1 MTHVRRV
8 LAPATAIW
16 LFCQIGTVTLTP
28 VALWIAAAHPHA
40 AECTCGH
47 GADAMCPMH
56 RHQPAGDP
64 NNHCSMQAANQTGAA
79 VLTTIIG
86 APGLIPESTPS
97 LAAPVRSTNVGP
109 TDGGVR
115 GERPVPP
122 DPPPPRA

>member
-1 MTHVRRV
+1 MTHLRRV

-16 LFCQIGTVTLTP
+16 LFCQVATVALAP
-28 VALWIAAAHPHA
+28 IALWIAADVHG

-56 RHQPAGDP
+56 RHKPSADP
-64 NNHCSMQAANQTGAA
+64 NSHCSMQAANRTGTA

-86 APGLIPESTPS
+86 AAGLIPEPAPS
-97 LAAPVRSTNVGP
+97 LVAPAPSTNVGP
-109 TDGGVR
+109 TDADVR